1 MSEKSKDYDA
11 WSLEWTHFKK
21 GNQESFRRIYDF
33 FFDRLYRYGMKITS
47 ETELVEDCIQDLFLK
62 LYSNRENLSET
73 NQLEFYLLKSLKFT
87 VYQKLRQQSKIQ
99 NQCLQ
104 LDSFDLELA
113 VDAEN
118 SEEVNAARIQTVT
131 ATINKLTPAAKE
143 ILYLKFYSNLTYQ
156 EIGELMGIE
165 PDSAKKQVYRII
177 KRLKETAGEKSLELL
192 YMCFRA

>member
-1 MSEKSKDYDA
+1 MSEKPKDYDA
-11 WSLEWTHFKK
+11 WSLEWAHFKK

-62 LYSNRENLSET
+62 LYSNRRNLSET

-87 VYQKLRQQSKIQ
+87 VYQKLRQQSKIY
-99 NQCLQ
+99 NQTLQ
-104 LDSFDLELA
+104 LDSFDLELD

-118 SEEVNAARIQTVT
+118 PEEVDAERIQTVT
-131 ATINKLTPAAKE
+131 AIINKLTPAAKE

-156 EIGELMGIE
+156 EIGEMMGIE

-177 KRLKETAGEKSLELL
+177 KRLQKTTGENALELL
-192 YMCFRA
+192 FMCFRA